1 MIITKEEFDKRLDD
15 TLEDARM
22 WCWCD
27 SEGCEGSRQR
37 VNAKQALR
45 QLMLDM
51 ISDLEEEAECM
62 PKPNG
67 DYVDVLPILHI
78 EELREIVKGE

>member
-27 SEGCEGSRQR
+27 SEGCEGNRQR

-45 QLMLDM
+45 QLMLDVIGENELTEYQNSLGM
-51 ISDLEEEAECM
+51 TYEDIDRNALRT
-62 PKPNG
+62 
-67 DYVDVLPILHI
+67 
-78 EELREIVKGE
+78 ELREIVKGE